1 MTDREN
7 EVREGDVR
15 AGTGGLHVL
24 VRVLR
29 IREKVADCILIRSG
43 ARKALSVATLRKS
56 YRLVSRGEVPEAAR
70 RALVESNG

>member
-29 IREKVADCILIRSG
+29 PRQ
-43 ARKALSVATLRKS
+43 
-56 YRLVSRGEVPEAAR
+56 GE
-70 RALVESNG
+70 